1 MRFVN
6 YTRAININLKEITE
20 IVWVLIKR
28 LEFDEIFIRI
38 FVFFSEKNR
47 KIIRGI
53 LFNQLNQQIHFSY
66 K

>member
-28 LEFDEIFIRI
+28 LEFDERIRI

>member
-6 YTRAININLKEITE
+6 YTRAININWKEITE
-20 IVWVLIKR
+20 IVCVLIKR
-28 LEFDEIFIRI
+28 LEFERIGI

>member
-6 YTRAININLKEITE
+6 YTQAININWKEITE

-47 KIIRGI
+47 KIIWGI